1 MKIFFVLYKN
11 NTAVISA
18 QNKQEKVE
26 TDYALPIIKNYL
38 KEILLKF
45 TPNLYTK
52 KRKNNSS
59 SSSISIDAEASD
71 NVNNGEQAFIS
82 MPSVDKASSSQNNQ
96 PKSQFPEL
104 NSQDLFIDSEKRT
117 SIKNSIENGLKNY
130 LDSVFIKNVDI
141 WGFIMCYLPI
151 IRFLSDNYGLLN
163 KLQKELF
170 ETLKRLVLI
179 YLFFDP
185 NDAILEKTDFFETLN
200 NTTFLLRQIITPKPT
215 IPRPTTSMLRP
226 TTSML
231 RPALNI
237 PKKLASDEY
246 VSGEFSS
253 EEYSS

>member
-1 MKIFFVLYKN
+1 
-11 NTAVISA
+11 
-18 QNKQEKVE
+18 
-26 TDYALPIIKNYL
+26 
-38 KEILLKF
+38 
-45 TPNLYTK
+45 
-52 KRKNNSS
+52 
-59 SSSISIDAEASD
+59 
-71 NVNNGEQAFIS
+71 

-151 IRFLSDNYGLLN
+151 ISFLSNNYGLLN
-163 KLQKELF
+163 KIQKDLF

-185 NDAILEKTDFFETLN
+185 NDPILDKTDFFETLN
-200 NTTFLLRQIITPKPT
+200 NTTFILQEIITPKPT

-231 RPALNI
+231 RPAMFRPTLNR
-237 PKKLASDEY
+237 PKSIESDEDE
-246 VSGEFSS
+246 SGDLSTIGLPP
-253 EEYSS
+253 